1 MHVGELRQTRRPH
14 YESYSSKGARG
25 RVVDTGPG
33 SDTWPGQRR
42 GRDYSRWLSLSHAL
56 LEAFHYLNASER
68 KLMTSSASTYHI
80 VGGRSAL
87 LVLWWLMV
95 VRSQTHGF
103 QLGVSHN
110 ISIGLLL

>member
-1 MHVGELRQTRRPH
+1 MKVLSLRESLKRRRKHMHVGELRQTRRLH

-56 LEAFHYLNASER
+56 LEAFHYLKR
-68 KLMTSSASTYHI
+68 K
-80 VGGRSAL
+80 
-87 LVLWWLMV
+87 
-95 VRSQTHGF
+95 
-103 QLGVSHN
+103 
-110 ISIGLLL
+110 